1 MIEVLNLNGQ
11 VLRLL
16 SENFKNDR
24 ELVLLAVQCSNDVLQ
39 YASES
44 LKQDAE
50 LLKIA
55 NQMSKATEAAKLY
68 DDLPF

>member
-1 MIEVLNLNGQ
+1 LIEVLNLNGQ

-16 SENFKNDR
+16 SENFKNVK
-24 ELVLLAVQCSNDVLQ
+24 ELVLLAVQGSNDVLQ
-39 YASES
+39 YASEF
-44 LKQDAE
+44 LKQDTE

-55 NQMSKATEAAKLY
+55 NQMNKATEAARLY

>member
-16 SENFKNDR
+16 SENFKNVK
-24 ELVLLAVQCSNDVLQ
+24 ELVLLAVQGSNDVLQ
-39 YASES
+39 YASEF
-44 LKQDAE
+44 LKQDTE

-55 NQMSKATEAAKLY
+55 NQMNKATEAARLY